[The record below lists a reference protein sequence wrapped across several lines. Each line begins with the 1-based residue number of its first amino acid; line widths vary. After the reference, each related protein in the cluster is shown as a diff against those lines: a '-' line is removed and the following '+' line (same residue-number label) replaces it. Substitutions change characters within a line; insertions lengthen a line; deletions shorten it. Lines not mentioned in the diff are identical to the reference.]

1 MAWGA
6 RTALLGLTL
15 ALALAAGV
23 LSGCTPEPKPEPT
36 PKSVAQACAD
46 LKDAVGAYYDNA
58 SPGSTLTE
66 LETWKLPV
74 LHDFTI
80 PRPDC
85 AFQIRP
91 NPQVVAGDVFTIESF
106 YLDYDETM
114 TLTLGEQLTHAGY
127 AVKDAKFHTWATT
140 YLGKYYSAAMLL
152 FPPGDSS
159 EYGQAVEHFRLLD
172 LSLGQN

>member
-6 RTALLGLTL
+6 RTAVLGLTL
-15 ALALAAGV
+15 ALAGGFLA
-23 LSGCTPEPKPEPT
+23 GCTPQPKPEPT
-36 PKSVAQACAD
+36 PKSVVQACAD
-46 LKDAVGAYYDNA
+46 LKDAVKAYYDNA
-58 SPGSTLTE
+58 SPGSTLTV

-91 NPQVVAGDVFTIESF
+91 DPQVVAGDVFTIESF

-114 TLTLGEQLTHAGY
+114 TLTVGEKLQRAGF
-127 AVKDAKFHTWATT
+127 AVKDAKFHTWATS
-140 YLGKYYSAAMLL
+140 YLGKYYSVAMLL

-159 EYGQAVEHFRLLD
+159 AYGEAAEHFRVLD
-172 LSLGQN
+172 LSIGQN